1 MSFPLF
7 ESFFFVFFDHCGN
20 CLVVKLISS
29 VYLPS
34 FSKLFVWFI
43 AVISLCGISLLA
55 NLILT
60 YLACNQASRSAVW
73 TRRMGERQLLF
84 SDDDNEL

>member
-20 CLVVKLISS
+20 CLIVKLISS
-29 VYLPS
+29 VYLPF
-34 FSKLFVWFI
+34 FSKMFVWFI

-55 NLILT
+55 NLILI

>member
-1 MSFPLF
+1 MCYPLF

-20 CLVVKLISS
+20 CLVVKLISY
-29 VYLPS
+29 VYLS
-34 FSKLFVWFI
+34 FFSKLFVWFI

-55 NLILT
+55 NLILI
-60 YLACNQASRSAVW
+60 YLACNQASRSAIW
-73 TRRMGERQLLF
+73 NSRMGERQLLF

>member
-1 MSFPLF
+1 MCFPLF
-7 ESFFFVFFDHCGN
+7 ESFFFVFFDHCGS
-20 CLVVKLISS
+20 LVVKLISS
-29 VYLPS
+29 VYLPF

-55 NLILT
+55 NLILI

-73 TRRMGERQLLF
+73 TSRMGERQLLF